1 MSVDIT
7 LRIFFY
13 CVLPPSTHPHLT
25 ITREDIAATAVVL
38 GRYIHFFFKLVRPGK
53 KEKKYKINR
62 NAHEVRLYIID
73 SSAIYPLNNNRMI
86 YTRGKSKI
94 DGPADTKYRTKYEL
108 LPRHAHE
115 GASPPRIPIFSTASV
130 EKSQYTYIALL
141 LYYIALLAYRLSHPH
156 HRQTPRRHVTLPPL
170 RRPGV

>member
-13 CVLPPSTHPHLT
+13 CSLPPSAPHPKK
-25 ITREDIAATAVVL
+25 DIAAAAAVVRVFRRTI

-53 KEKKYKINR
+53 EEKKYKINR

-94 DGPADTKYRTKYEL
+94 DGPADTKYQTKYEL

-115 GASPPRIPIFSTASV
+115 GASPPRIPIFSTA
-130 EKSQYTYIALL
+130 A
-141 LYYIALLAYRLSHPH
+141 
-156 HRQTPRRHVTLPPL
+156 
-170 RRPGV
+170 

>member
-1 MSVDIT
+1 M
-7 LRIFFY
+7 
-13 CVLPPSTHPHLT
+13 
-25 ITREDIAATAVVL
+25 
-38 GRYIHFFFKLVRPGK
+38 K
-53 KEKKYKINR
+53 KKIYKINR

-115 GASPPRIPIFSTASV
+115 GASPFVPIFSSATA

-141 LYYIALLAYRLSHPH
+141 LYYIAPLIPPPPTYSFHLHKPFSDTSPPASGLNDFRYR
-156 HRQTPRRHVTLPPL
+156 RQQRVV
-170 RRPGV
+170 G